1 MSNALQ
7 DSGVED
13 MSKVIMQNIQYDE
26 SGNSEE
32 KNTFKFTNKVVQSN
46 ALARAA
52 SGMNLIPLKIF
63 KAAISCIDT
72 NTPPDKMGD
81 NTVYIEK
88 ADIIKLGGS
97 KASHNYTYFKEQL
110 FLLKQQSVLIYDS
123 QEKVSRIL
131 SPIRQVFW
139 SEESPV
145 IGIQFEELLMPQL
158 IGLSRRFT
166 QYNISNL
173 IGVKSKY
180 TINLYESL
188 LSRAREFGIKV
199 ITIPID
205 ELRLELGS
213 TVVNP
218 INKKKKVLYAAYPDF
233 EKRAV
238 KTAVNEINTMIY
250 FEFFIIE
257 YAPNKKGRTYQSITF
272 KLRKRTSIT
281 DTIDHIAFPERL
293 KGKI

>member
-1 MSNALQ
+1 M
-7 DSGVED
+7 
-13 MSKVIMQNIQYDE
+13 
-26 SGNSEE
+26 
-32 KNTFKFTNKVVQSN
+32 
-46 ALARAA
+46 
-52 SGMNLIPLKIF
+52 
-63 KAAISCIDT
+63 
-72 NTPPDKMGD
+72 
-81 NTVYIEK
+81 YIEK
-88 ADIIKLGGS
+88 ADIIKLAGS

-145 IGIQFEELLMPQL
+145 IGIQIEELLMPQL

-218 INKKKKVLYAAYPDF
+218 INKKKKVLWISKALWQ
-233 EKRAV
+233 
-238 KTAVNEINTMIY
+238 
-250 FEFFIIE
+250 
-257 YAPNKKGRTYQSITF
+257 G
-272 KLRKRTSIT
+272 
-281 DTIDHIAFPERL
+281 H
-293 KGKI
+293 